1 MNLRMI
7 RILSF
12 APALLLLAATS
23 AFADGVVTLS
33 PGAVGPGQRFTVA
46 VNLTGPTVKG
56 VPSGVSDVYAFQ
68 LSLSF
73 SSSLI
78 QARTVR
84 AGNFLSSLG
93 TPYFSGGAI
102 DNGAGTVSNIFGT
115 LVTVPNGAS
124 GSGTLATIS
133 FQGIAAGTPQITITK
148 ITLLDSH
155 LNPIVI
161 DDTPDQVT
169 TRVTLTT
176 AAMVKLNPRE
186 TETAHWILPA
196 ASTAP
201 NATAETAAS
210 QNTTPAWV
218 PRATPFLESRRAAGA
233 ANFPERYS
241 SGRSV

>member
-1 MNLRMI
+1 MNM
-7 RILSF
+7 RIAQVLKL
-12 APALLLLAATS
+12 APAVLLLAATS

-33 PGAVGPGQRFTVA
+33 PGPVGPGQRFTVA

-78 QARTVR
+78 QARTVA
-84 AGNFLSSLG
+84 AGNFLSTAGS
-93 TPYFSGGAI
+93 PYFSGGAI
-102 DNGAGTVSNIFGT
+102 DNGAGTVSNVFGT

-124 GSGTLATIS
+124 GSGSLATIT

-169 TRVTLTT
+169 TTVSLTT
-176 AAMVKLNPRE
+176 SATLNPIATGRLLLPGAG
-186 TETAHWILPA
+186 TAVAGSDPLNHTLLFVPGD
-196 ASTAP
+196 SFP
-201 NATAETAAS
+201 GV
-210 QNTTPAWV
+210 AW
-218 PRATPFLESRRAAGA
+218 PRKRT
-233 ANFPERYS
+233 
-241 SGRSV
+241 